1 MFLGVDV
8 GTSAVKVLLVDGG
21 EQVQAEAAVPLAVS
35 RPHPLHSEQDPEDWW
50 RATEAAIAQVRR
62 QAPAELLAT
71 RAIGLSGQMHGATLL
86 GGDQRVLRPAI
97 LWNDGRSTAECREL
111 LKREPRMPEITGNLA
126 FPGFTAP
133 KLLWVQRHEP
143 EIAARIRRVLLPKDY
158 LRLRMTGEAVT
169 DQADAAG
176 TLWLDVGR
184 RRWSPEMLAATGL
197 DESAMPRLIE
207 GNQISGELRPAVAR
221 AWGLGPGVLVAG
233 GAGDNAAGAIGAG
246 VVRPGEAMLSLGT
259 SGVYLLAGDH
269 FAPNPGSA
277 SHAFC
282 HALPGRWVQTAVLLS
297 AASCLSWVAGA
308 TGGGAEGDL
317 VAAAAATDRDPHLLF
332 LPYLSGERT
341 PWNDP
346 ELRGAFVGLSHLTT
360 REDLVRSVLEGVAF
374 AFADGQDALLAS
386 GGSVDSVLVSGGGA
400 RSLFWGRILASALGR
415 ELLYP
420 KGAEM
425 GPSLGAARLARLA
438 ATGEDPEAVCRA
450 PEIEA
455 CVAPD
460 PELVERYASRRRLQ
474 REALD
479 GLRAPFH
486 ALTNI

>member
-1 MFLGVDV
+1 
-8 GTSAVKVLLVDGG
+8 
-21 EQVQAEAAVPLAVS
+21 
-35 RPHPLHSEQDPEDWW
+35 
-50 RATEAAIAQVRR
+50 
-62 QAPAELLAT
+62 
-71 RAIGLSGQMHGATLL
+71 
-86 GGDQRVLRPAI
+86 
-97 LWNDGRSTAECREL
+97 
-111 LKREPRMPEITGNLA
+111 
-126 FPGFTAP
+126 
-133 KLLWVQRHEP
+133 
-143 EIAARIRRVLLPKDY
+143 
-158 LRLRMTGEAVT
+158 
-169 DQADAAG
+169 
-176 TLWLDVGR
+176 
-184 RRWSPEMLAATGL
+184 
-197 DESAMPRLIE
+197 
-207 GNQISGELRPAVAR
+207 
-221 AWGLGPGVLVAG
+221 
-233 GAGDNAAGAIGAG
+233 
-246 VVRPGEAMLSLGT
+246 
-259 SGVYLLAGDH
+259 
-269 FAPNPGSA
+269 
-277 SHAFC
+277 
-282 HALPGRWVQTAVLLS
+282 VQTAVLLS

-455 CVAPD
+455 CIAPD
-460 PELVERYASRRRLQ
+460 PELVERYAGRRGLQ